1 MMPPAYIQALLES
14 ENPFGAKPVHD
25 FKIIREIVEEAHGRP
40 LHDVFSEFSFVPV
53 ATGSIA
59 QVHFAV
65 LRESGAEVAVK
76 VTKGRLNQ
84 AALLGDVETMLVTAK
99 LLKLSGMDGGIDLP
113 TIIKSYMEI
122 VPEEFDLR
130 LESEKME
137 RFAELFAE
145 WGLDDRVLIPTVVPE
160 LTSRDVLVIE
170 RIRGVGMIDVLQA
183 AGATGDRPVL
193 PAAAAG
199 LLGDWDGFFQTV
211 FEAWGRMIFLNGTFH
226 TDPHPGNLG
235 FSEDGRVYILDF
247 GQTKTLRAE
256 KTLRLARV
264 VRPGTNSPSAP
275 LPFAA
280 RDSTAPQPPLP
291 VPFAARD

>member
-1 MMPPAYIQALLES
+1 MPPAYIQALLES

-84 AALLGDVETMLVTAK
+84 AALLGDVETMLVTAR

-113 TIIKSYMEI
+113 TIIKSYLEI

-130 LESEKME
+130 LESEKMQ
-137 RFAELFAE
+137 RFTELFAD

-183 AGATGDRPVL
+183 AGETGDRPVL
-193 PAAAAG
+193 PTAAAG

-211 FEAWGRMIFLNGTFH
+211 FEAWGRMIFLNGTVRQLRPPRREERRR
-226 TDPHPGNLG
+226 TDKETSFTRTRTRATSGSRRTAG
-235 FSEDGRVYILDF
+235 FTSS
-247 GQTKTLRAE
+247 T
-256 KTLRLARV
+256 LARR
-264 VRPGTNSPSAP
+264 RPCGPRRRCASRASWGLWRPRT
-275 LPFAA
+275 
-280 RDSTAPQPPLP
+280 
-291 VPFAARD
+291 